1 MPDSINTAALV
12 KYLRDE
18 LGILV
23 AGGQDHLKGK
33 IIRIAHIGYVD
44 DFDVIVVISALEKGL
59 KKMGFSFKT
68 GSGVEAVQKVLC
80 Q

>member
-1 MPDSINTAALV
+1 
-12 KYLRDE
+12 
-18 LGILV
+18 
-23 AGGQDHLKGK
+23 
-33 IIRIAHIGYVD
+33 VD